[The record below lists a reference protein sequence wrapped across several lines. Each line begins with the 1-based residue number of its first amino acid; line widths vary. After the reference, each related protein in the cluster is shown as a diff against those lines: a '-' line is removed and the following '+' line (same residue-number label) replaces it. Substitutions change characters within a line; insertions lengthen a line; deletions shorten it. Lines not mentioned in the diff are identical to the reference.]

1 MGKHLTWMVGGQ
13 QGDGFSS
20 SGETFAL
27 GLNRLGYFIYGY
39 FTNSSRILGGHANYR
54 VRIGT
59 ESKLANADELDMLI
73 AFDQETIEIN
83 ASKLRHGGIVLCDES
98 MEDIQLPEDKNLQ
111 LVKVPMYAIAEELG
125 TKLVK
130 NMVSV
135 GASAALVGVS
145 PEIFSELMAQ
155 RFARKGEKVVNMN
168 VQAIQQGYDYVK
180 ENYAIDESFHLP
192 PVKKVKRMLMTGN
205 DAIGLGSAAG
215 GCRTMYAYPITP
227 ATDIMEYLAKKLPKL
242 GGIVLQTED
251 EIAAINMVIGSA
263 YAGARSMTATSGPG
277 LSLMMEAIGLSGMTE
292 TPVVIINTQRGGP
305 STGLPTKHEQSD
317 LNAALYGTH
326 GEIQKIVLAPSTAEE
341 CYYEAVRAFNLAEKY
356 QCPVILM
363 TDLALSQ
370 ATQTVN
376 YIDPVQPAID
386 RGKLV
391 ELPEKDQTD
400 AQALTNDEDRYKLF
414 KRYEKTEDGISPRIL
429 PGTPKGIHHVTGVE
443 HSEVGRPS
451 ELAPNRHEMMDKRQ
465 RKMKDI
471 SIPDS
476 VDFVG
481 PEDSDILIIGWGS
494 SRGVIDEARERLLE
508 EGVTTTHAHV
518 KVLMPFPTEELT
530 PYIKNAKKVLFVENN
545 STGQLAALTRQ
556 HVGTIEGM
564 EKILK
569 YNGEPFY
576 PHEIEGKLKE
586 MIEWQRLKTSVMM

>member
-1 MGKHLTWMVGGQ
+1 MGKQLTWMVGGQ

-54 VRIGT
+54 VRIGA
-59 ESKLANADELDMLI
+59 EENLANADELDILI
-73 AFDQETIEIN
+73 AFDNETIEIN

-98 MEDIQLPEDKNLQ
+98 MSGAQLPEHKGLQ
-111 LVKVPMYAIAEELG
+111 LIKVPMYAIAEELG

-135 GASAALVGVS
+135 GASAALVGIN
-145 PEIFSELMAQ
+145 PDIFSELMEQ

-168 VQAIQQGYDYVK
+168 VQAIQKGYNYVK
-180 ENYAIDESFHLP
+180 ENYTIDESFHLP
-192 PVKKVKRMLMTGN
+192 SVKKVKRMLMTGN
-205 DAIGLGSAAG
+205 DAIGLGSAAA
-215 GCRTMYAYPITP
+215 GCRSMYAYPITP

-251 EIAAINMVIGSA
+251 EIAAINMIIGSA
-263 YAGARSMTATSGPG
+263 YAGARAMTATSGPG

-292 TPVVIINTQRGGP
+292 TPVVIVNTQRGGP

-341 CYYEAVRAFNLAEKY
+341 CYYDAIRAFNLAEKY

-376 YIDPVQPAID
+376 YIEPVQPEID

-391 ELPEKDQTD
+391 NLPEKDQVDTESL
-400 AQALTNDEDRYKLF
+400 ANEEDRYKLF
-414 KRYEKTEDGISPRIL
+414 KRYENTEDGISPRVL
-429 PGTPKGIHHVTGVE
+429 PGTPKGLHHVTGVE

-451 ELAPNRHEMMDKRQ
+451 EVAPNRQEMMDKRQ
-465 RKMKDI
+465 RKLENV

-476 VDFVG
+476 VDFTG
-481 PEDSDILIIGWGS
+481 PKDSDILIIGWGS
-494 SRGVIDEARERLLE
+494 SRGVIEEARERLLE
-508 EGVTTTHAHV
+508 EGVTIAHAHV
-518 KVLMPFPTEELT
+518 KVLMPFPSDEIE
-530 PYIKNAKKVLFVENN
+530 PYIKGANKVLFVENN
-545 STGQLAALTRQ
+545 STGQLAGLTKQ
-556 HVGTIEGM
+556 HIGTIQNM
-564 EKILK
+564 EMLLK

-576 PHEIEGKLKE
+576 PHEVEVKLKE
-586 MIEWQRLKTSVMM
+586 LIEWQHLKISVTM

>member
-1 MGKHLTWMVGGQ
+1 MVKNVTWMVGGQ

-54 VRIGT
+54 VRIST
-59 ESKLANADELDMLI
+59 ESNLANADELDILI
-73 AFDQETIEIN
+73 AFDKETIDIN
-83 ASKLRHGGIVLCDES
+83 ASKLRRGGIVLCDES
-98 MEDIQLPEDKNLQ
+98 MKNIELPEDKALQ
-111 LVKVPMYAIAEELG
+111 LIKVPMYAIAEELG

-130 NMVSV
+130 NMVSI
-135 GASAALVGVS
+135 GASAALVGVD
-145 PEIFSELMAQ
+145 PQIFSELMEQ
-155 RFARKGEKVVNMN
+155 RFSRKSQKVVNMN
-168 VQAIQQGYDYVK
+168 VQAIQRGYDYVK
-180 ENYAIDESFHLP
+180 DHYTIDQSFHLP

-205 DAIGLGSAAG
+205 DAIGLGSAAA
-215 GCRTMYAYPITP
+215 GCRSMYAYPITP
-227 ATDIMEYLAKKLPKL
+227 ATDIMEYLAEKLPKL

-263 YAGARSMTATSGPG
+263 YAGARTMTATSGPG

-292 TPVVIINTQRGGP
+292 TPVVIVNTQRGGP

-341 CYYEAVRAFNLAEKY
+341 CYYDAIRAFNLAEKY

-376 YIDPVQPAID
+376 YIQPIQPAID

-391 ELPEKDQTD
+391 ELPDHSEETKD
-400 AQALTNDEDRYKLF
+400 LSKDEERYKLF

-429 PGTPKGIHHVTGVE
+429 PGTPKGLHHVTGVE
-443 HSEVGRPS
+443 HNEMGRPS
-451 ELAPNRHEMMDKRQ
+451 EVAPNRQDMMDKRL
-465 RKMKDI
+465 RKMKNI
-471 SIPDS
+471 SVPDA
-476 VDFVG
+476 VDFTG
-481 PEDSDILIIGWGS
+481 PVDSDILIVGWGS
-494 SRGVIDEARERLLE
+494 SRGVIEEARERLLK
-508 EGVTTTHAHV
+508 EGITVSHAHV
-518 KVLMPFPTEELT
+518 KVLMPFPVVEIT
-530 PYIKNAKKVLFVENN
+530 PYIQGAKKVLFVENN
-545 STGQLAALTRQ
+545 STGQLQKLTSQ
-556 HVGTIEGM
+556 HVRNM
-564 EKILK
+564 ENDETLLK

-576 PHEIEGKLKE
+576 PHEIEKKLKE
-586 MIEWQRLKTSVMM
+586 MSSWQLLKTSVTM

>member
-27 GLNRLGYFIYGY
+27 GLNRLGYYIYGY

-59 ESKLANADELDMLI
+59 ESKLANADELDILI

-83 ASKLRHGGIVLCDES
+83 APKLRQGGIVLCDKS
-98 MEDIQLPEDKNLQ
+98 MEDIELPEHKNLQ

-135 GASAALVGVS
+135 GASAALVGVN
-145 PEIFSELMAQ
+145 PDIFSELMEQ

-180 ENYAIDESFHLP
+180 QNYTIDKSFHLP

-205 DAIGLGSAAG
+205 DAIGLGSVAG
-215 GCRTMYAYPITP
+215 GCRSMYAYPITP

-292 TPVVIINTQRGGP
+292 TPVVIVNTQRGGP

-341 CYYEAVRAFNLAEKY
+341 CYHEAVRAFNLAEQY

-376 YIDPVQPAID
+376 YIDPVQPNLD

-391 ELPEKDQTD
+391 ELPKKDQTD
-400 AQALTNDEDRYKLF
+400 TQALVDDEDRYKLF
-414 KRYEKTEDGISPRIL
+414 KRYENTEDGVSPRIL
-429 PGTPKGIHHVTGVE
+429 PGTPKGLHHVTGVE

-451 ELAPNRHEMMDKRQ
+451 ELAPNRQEMMNKRQ
-465 RKMKDI
+465 RKMKDF
-471 SIPDS
+471 SIPNS
-476 VDFVG
+476 VEFTG
-481 PEDSDILIIGWGS
+481 SEDSDILIIGWGS
-494 SRGVIDEARERLLE
+494 SRGVIDEARQRLLE
-508 EGVTTTHAHV
+508 EDVAVAHAHV
-518 KVLMPFPTEELT
+518 KVLMPFPTEELA
-530 PYIKNAKKVLFVENN
+530 PYINKAGKVLFVENN

-556 HVGTIEGM
+556 NVGKLENMATL
-564 EKILK
+564 LK
-569 YNGEPFY
+569 YNGDPFY
-576 PHEIEGKLKE
+576 PHEIEAKLKE
-586 MIEWQRLKTSVMM
+586 MIEWQRLKTSVTM